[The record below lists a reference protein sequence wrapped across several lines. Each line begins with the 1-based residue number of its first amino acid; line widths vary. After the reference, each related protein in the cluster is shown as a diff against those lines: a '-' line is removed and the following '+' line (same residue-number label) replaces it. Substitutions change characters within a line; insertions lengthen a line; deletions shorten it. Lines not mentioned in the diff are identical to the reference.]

1 MTRLSRLAGVTLLT
15 TLLAT
20 PAAACGS
27 ALLLAL
33 MFTAFPEAEGVLWAE
48 KADTDAGLLQGDQWT
63 PETGL
68 AMHEWRSE
76 KTAVTVGTIEARL
89 GDLPVQPQLENSAH
103 ILLIHEFRWL
113 EVTSRADGASAN
125 LRGLSTE
132 GEGPRFFTTRY
143 VLDNLLA
150 GTLTWD
156 DAIGRGLIRSPA
168 PLEEQGPWLA
178 VLHNALATPPKS

>member
-1 MTRLSRLAGVTLLT
+1 MATLF
-15 TLLAT
+15 AT

-48 KADTDAGLLQGDQWT
+48 KADADAGLLHGDRWT

-68 AMHEWRSE
+68 AQHEWRTE
-76 KTAVTVGTIEARL
+76 KTVATVEAIETRL
-89 GDLPVQPQLENSAH
+89 GDLPVQPHLDKSAH

-113 EVTSRADGASAN
+113 ELTSRSDGTRAN
-125 LRGLSTE
+125 LRGLSSE
-132 GEGPRFFTTRY
+132 GDGPRFFTTRY
-143 VLDNLLA
+143 VLDNLLS

-156 DAIGRGLIRSPA
+156 DAIGRGLIRSTA
-168 PLEEQGPWLA
+168 PLEEQAPWLT
-178 VLHNALATPPKS
+178 VLHNALAQPPKS

>member
-1 MTRLSRLAGVTLLT
+1 MAVLF
-15 TLLAT
+15 AT

-27 ALLLAL
+27 AMLLAL

-48 KADTDAGLLQGDQWT
+48 KADADAGLLQGDQWT
-63 PETGL
+63 PQTGLETGL
-68 AMHEWRSE
+68 AIHEWRTE
-76 KTAVTVGTIEARL
+76 KTAVTVNAIETRL
-89 GDLPVQPQLENSAH
+89 GDLPVQPHLENSAH

-113 EVTSRADGASAN
+113 EVTSQSDGARAN
-125 LRGLSTE
+125 LRGLSSE
-132 GEGPRFFTTRY
+132 GDGPRFFTTRY

-168 PLEEQGPWLA
+168 PLEEQSPWLA
-178 VLHNALATPPKS
+178 VLHNALATPHKS

>member
-1 MTRLSRLAGVTLLT
+1 MAVLF
-15 TLLAT
+15 AT

-27 ALLLAL
+27 AMLLAL

-48 KADTDAGLLQGDQWT
+48 KADADAGLLQGDQWT
-63 PETGL
+63 PQTGLETGL
-68 AMHEWRSE
+68 AIHEWRTE
-76 KTAVTVGTIEARL
+76 KTAVTVNAIETRL
-89 GDLPVQPQLENSAH
+89 GDLPVQPHLENSAH

-113 EVTSRADGASAN
+113 EVTSQSDGARAN
-125 LRGLSTE
+125 LRGLSSE
-132 GEGPRFFTTRY
+132 GDGPRFFTTRY

-168 PLEEQGPWLA
+168 PLEEQSPWLA